1 MLSLVYIKI
10 RVEYP
15 PQVQFWQDNLTGTCN
30 AHKMQWAIYDP
41 RTEEI
46 SQPDSNLS
54 RDRSHFPPSW
64 PVGSEERDYCA
75 QLVKWWAA
83 VQRTRADR
91 QGAAVQIG
99 GGPVIASE
107 RKHVQRQHLLI
118 SEADPGREPMGYFNC
133 TVEVCEFS
141 SPSDFDNLSLVVDA
155 GSFYTGTRTRS
166 PIYTAST

>member
-1 MLSLVYIKI
+1 MGL
-10 RVEYP
+10 RAEYP
-15 PQVQFWQDNLTGTCN
+15 PQVQYWQDNLTGTCYPN
-30 AHKMQWAIYDP
+30 KMQWAIYDP
-41 RTEEI
+41 RTGEI

-54 RDRSHFPPSW
+54 SDRSHYPPSW
-64 PVGSEERDYCA
+64 PVVSEERDYCA
-75 QLVKWWAA
+75 QLVRWWAA
-83 VQRTRADR
+83 VQRTRAER
-91 QGAAVQIG
+91 QGTAVQIG
-99 GGPVIASE
+99 GGPVVAPE

-141 SPSDFDNLSLVVDA
+141 SPLDFDDLSLVMGA